1 VAYELTRRGFLAGAA
16 GAAALPLQAR
26 AQQAADLRPLYE
38 AARQAGQTQVVAYL
52 PAAASYR
59 PFFDAFSQEFPGMSV
74 VATDLFGAALFARL
88 EAEQASGR
96 PQADIVISGD
106 LDYPTLNARGWLRPY
121 TPVGGESLA
130 PDYVGADRKWV
141 IWALTLL
148 GPAVNTNSMPD
159 IPMQSWADLT
169 NPALR
174 GKIAMTSPTTLT
186 ASPMALVEGLH
197 AGIIDE
203 AWLKSFAALQPAVLA
218 SSSAVMQAV
227 ATGQYAMTP
236 FGSLVVVENA
246 KNHGAPAKFVYLKE
260 GHPVVPTAAGV
271 LASAPHPKAAE
282 LLESWL
288 LGTASQKVSSTM
300 GQIGTPAGSPT
311 PPGFA
316 PGTKLFALTG
326 DAMQVALKD
335 WFAGPAK
342 ILAK

>member
-1 VAYELTRRGFLAGAA
+1 MTRRSLLAGAA
-16 GAAALPLQAR
+16 IGIVARPFQAR
-26 AQQAADLRPLYE
+26 AQQAVDLKPLYE
-38 AARQAGQTQVVAYL
+38 AARAAGETQVVAYL

-59 PFFDAFSQEFPGMSV
+59 PFFDAFSQEFPAIRVS
-74 VATDLFGAALFARL
+74 ATDMFGAALFARL

-106 LDYPTLNARGWLRPY
+106 IDYPTLASHNWLRPY
-121 TPVGGESLA
+121 TPLGAQTLSA
-130 PDYVGADRKWV
+130 AYVGADKKWV

-148 GPAVNTNSMPD
+148 GPAVNTSAMPE
-159 IPMQSWADLT
+159 IPLQSWSDMT

-174 GKIAMTSPTTLT
+174 GKVAMTSPTTLT
-186 ASPMALVEGLH
+186 ASPMALIEALDGH
-197 AGIIDE
+197 IIDQHWLE
-203 AWLKSFAALQPAVLA
+203 AFAALQPAVLA

-246 KNHGAPAKFVYLKE
+246 RHQGAPVKFVYLKD

-288 LGTASQKVSSTM
+288 LGPASQKVSASM

-311 PPGFA
+311 PPDY
-316 PGTKLFALTG
+316 PPDTKLLMLTG
-326 DAMQVALKD
+326 DTMQGALKT